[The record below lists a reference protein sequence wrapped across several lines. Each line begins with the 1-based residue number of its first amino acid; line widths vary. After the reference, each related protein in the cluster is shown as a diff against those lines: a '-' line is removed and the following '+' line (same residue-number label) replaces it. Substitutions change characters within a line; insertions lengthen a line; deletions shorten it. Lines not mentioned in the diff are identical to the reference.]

1 MLTLGIDAGGSAT
14 RWVLLDAAAD
24 RIVGRGEAGPSAGHI
39 FDPAVH
45 AKSLE
50 AFRAVCG
57 AVRPLGT
64 PARIAGGITGLSAR
78 MPEAGTLAGWLAE
91 GLGVHASAITLGD
104 DMWIAA
110 ATLFAPG
117 EGGIVYAGTGS
128 VGYAIDTA
136 GRTVQVGGR
145 GVVVD
150 DAGAAWWIATQG
162 LRAVTRAQDEDPSV
176 RNALVDALAARLGGA
191 DWPTVRAAVYST
203 DRGGVAALAPFVAEA
218 ARAGDAEALAILEN
232 AGRELARLGVV
243 LARRLGCKALA
254 LAGGAFLLHP
264 RVGASL
270 RRHLPEDI
278 ALSEPEIDAALAA
291 ARLAARGLTAPEGL

>member
-14 RWVLLDAAAD
+14 RWVLLDAAAG
-24 RIVGRGEAGPSAGHI
+24 RVVGRGEAGPSAGHI

-45 AKSLE
+45 AKSLA
-50 AFRAVCG
+50 AFRALCQ
-57 AVRPLGT
+57 AVRPLGI

-78 MPEAGTLAGWLAE
+78 MPEAATLAGWLAE
-91 GLGVHASAITLGD
+91 GLGLDAAAITLGD

-128 VGYAIDTA
+128 VGYAIDKA

-150 DAGAAWWIATQG
+150 DAGAAWWIATRG
-162 LRAVTRAQDEDPSV
+162 LRAVTRAQDEDPHV
-176 RNALVDALAARLGGA
+176 RNALVDALAARLGSA

-218 ARAGDAEALAILEN
+218 ARAGDTESLAILED
-232 AGRELARLGVV
+232 AGRELARLGTV
-243 LARRLGCKALA
+243 LAHRLGCTALA
-254 LAGGAFLLHP
+254 LAGGAFRLHP
-264 RVGASL
+264 RVGESL
-270 RRHLPEDI
+270 RRHMPPSI
-278 ALSEPEIDAALAA
+278 ALSEPEVDAALAA
-291 ARLAARGLTAPEGL
+291 ARLAARGRTAPEGL